1 LAAAEGRQLNPPPES
16 LPTWYRLQS
25 RKENCLQPND
35 KKMPDLKNTTG
46 MSDSLLLLSKCPDV
60 AQVASNGPNGR
71 PAGCYS
77 QLCHGQHTSTL

>member
-1 LAAAEGRQLNPPPES
+1 
-16 LPTWYRLQS
+16 
-25 RKENCLQPND
+25 
-35 KKMPDLKNTTG
+35 MPDLKNTTG

-60 AQVASNGPNGR
+60 AQVASNGPNGH